1 MEFEKMNAIELL
13 DIISAGET
21 SRVQFK
27 EKISSP
33 DSLAAEM
40 VAMSNSLGGMILL
53 GVKDKT
59 GEIVGLSNVELHK
72 YNEPSSVNIGNIATD
87 KVLPIIYVTTEVVSI
102 DNGGSKKILVVYI
115 KEGIN
120 KPYKDKNL
128 DIWVKQGADKRR
140 VSDNAEILRLFQSSA
155 NLSADEMEVYGTS
168 LEDVDKDKFE
178 QYFKK
183 EFQETIE
190 EKGLN
195 FEQALKIKKVIRN
208 GQLTLAGLLFFGK
221 EPQHYKPAF
230 CVKAVSFWGNSIGGN
245 EYRDSRDIIGT
256 IPDMFYEGIKFFEV
270 NLKHTQQGQNF
281 NSPGILEISKV
292 ALEELLQNALLH
304 RDYFKNSPIRL
315 MIFDNRIEIIS
326 PGKLPNNLTVE
337 EIKYGNPVIRNN
349 QLVAYAVHG
358 LSYKGFGSG
367 IKRSLESQPDIQF
380 FNDTDGEQ
388 FRVVIPR
395 PETNN

>member
-1 MEFEKMNAIELL
+1 MNAIELL
-13 DIISAGET
+13 DIINTGET

-27 EKISSP
+27 EKITSP
-33 DSLAAEM
+33 DALAAEM

-53 GVKDKT
+53 GVRDKT
-59 GEIVGLSNVELHK
+59 GEIIGLSYEQSQN
-72 YNEPSSVNIGNIATD
+72 YSNQIGNIATD
-87 KVLPIIYVTTEVVSI
+87 KVKPNIYVTTEVVSL
-102 DNGGSKKILVVYI
+102 DNRGSKRILIIYI
-115 KEGIN
+115 REGIN
-120 KPYKDKNL
+120 KPYKDNNL
-128 DIWVKQGADKRR
+128 AVWVKQGPDKRR

-168 LEDVDKDKFE
+168 LDDVNQDKFE

-183 EFQETIE
+183 EFQKTIE
-190 EKGLN
+190 EENLN
-195 FEQALKIKKVIRN
+195 FEQALKRKKVVRN
-208 GQLTLAGLLFFGK
+208 GKLTLAGLLFFGK
-221 EPQHYKPAF
+221 EPQNYKPAF
-230 CVKAVSFWGNSIGGN
+230 CIKAVSFWGTSIGGN

-256 IPDMFYEGIKFFEV
+256 IPDMFYEGIRFFEV

-304 RDYFKNSPIRL
+304 RDYFKNSPVRL
-315 MIFDNRIEIIS
+315 MIFDNRVEIIS

-349 QLVAYAVHG
+349 QLVNYGIHV
-358 LSYKGFGSG
+358 LPYKGLGSG
-367 IKRSLESQPDIQF
+367 IKRALESQPDIQF
-380 FNDTDGEQ
+380 FNDIDGEQ
-388 FRVVIPR
+388 FIVTIPR

>member
-1 MEFEKMNAIELL
+1 MESEKMNAIELL
-13 DIISAGET
+13 DIINAGET

-40 VAMSNSLGGMILL
+40 VAMSNSLGGLILV

-59 GEIVGLSNVELHK
+59 GEIVGLSYAELQK
-72 YNEPSSVNIGNIATD
+72 YNQQTPLNIGNIASD
-87 KVLPIIYVTTEVVSI
+87 KVIPNIYVTTEVVSI
-102 DNGGSKKILVVYI
+102 DNGDSKKILVIYI

-120 KPYKDKNL
+120 KPYKDRNL
-128 DIWVKQGADKRR
+128 DIWVKQVDGKRR
-140 VSDNAEILRLFQSSA
+140 VSDNAEILRLYQNSA
-155 NLSADEMEVYGTS
+155 NLSADEMEVYGTC
-168 LEDVDKDKFE
+168 LEDVNKEKFE
-178 QYFKK
+178 QYFIK
-183 EFQETIE
+183 EFQKTIK
-190 EKGLN
+190 EKDLN
-195 FEQALKIKKVIRN
+195 FEQALQIKKVIRN

-221 EPQHYKPAF
+221 EPQHFKPAF
-230 CVKAVSFWGNSIGGN
+230 CIKAVSFWGNSIGGN
-245 EYRDSRDIIGT
+245 EYRDSRDMIGT
-256 IPDMFYEGIKFFEV
+256 IPDMFNEGIKFFEI
-270 NLKHTQQGQNF
+270 NLRHTQQGQNF
-281 NSPGILEISKV
+281 NSPGILEISKI

-315 MIFDNRIEIIS
+315 MVFDNRIEIIS

-395 PETNN
+395 PEIDH